1 MELQV
6 GQAVRYDSGNPRY
19 MHYGV
24 IVDVDEKSVGIVDV
38 DYKDDLVRCY
48 DEVGANYER
57 DRNNIQL
64 KHCPPPFTK
73 VSRGV
78 PGKVYARADMENP
91 VILQKSYLSAYSLQ
105 ILERGTKV
113 PNADMKKIFNHP
125 WEDQLQ
131 KQKEIRSKRRCG
143 LNIVW
148 DDESEKEKDEGME
161 F

>member
-1 MELQV
+1 
-6 GQAVRYDSGNPRY
+6 

-24 IVDVDEKSVGIVDV
+24 IVDV

-57 DRNNIQL
+57 DRNNVQL

-78 PGKVYARADMENP
+78 PGKVYAMADMENP

-131 KQKEIRSKRRCG
+131 KLQKQKTISSKRRCG

-148 DDESEKEKDEGME
+148 DDKSEKEKDEGME

>member
-48 DEVGANYER
+48 DEVGANYEM
-57 DRNNIQL
+57 DRNNVQL

-113 PNADMKKIFNHP
+113 PNADMKKIFDHP

-131 KQKEIRSKRRCG
+131 KQKTMRRRSG
-143 LNIVW
+143 IDISSIIDN
-148 DDESEKEKDEGME
+148 EQKEDGME
-161 F
+161 FY

>member
-6 GQAVRYDSGNPRY
+6 GHAVRYDYGNPRY

-57 DRNNIQL
+57 DRNNVQL

-73 VSRGV
+73 ISRGV
-78 PGKVYARADMENP
+78 SGKVYARADMENP
-91 VILQKSYLSAYSLQ
+91 VILQKSHLPAYSLQ

-113 PNADMKKIFNHP
+113 PNADMKKIFDHP

-131 KQKEIRSKRRCG
+131 KQKTMRRRSG
-143 LNIVW
+143 IDISSIIDN
-148 DDESEKEKDEGME
+148 EQKEDGME
-161 F
+161 FY

>member
-1 MELQV
+1 MDLQV
-6 GQAVRYDSGNPRY
+6 GQAVRYDYGNPRY

-24 IVDVDEKSVGIVDV
+24 IVNVDEKSVGIVDV

-48 DEVGANYER
+48 NEVGANYER
-57 DRNNIQL
+57 DRNNVQL

-78 PGKVYARADMENP
+78 PGRVYAMADMENP
-91 VILQKSYLSAYSLQ
+91 VILQKSHLPAYSLQ

-113 PNADMKKIFNHP
+113 PNADMKKIFDHP

-131 KQKEIRSKRRCG
+131 KQKTMRRRSG
-143 LNIVW
+143 IDVSHIIG
-148 DDESEKEKDEGME
+148 DEEKEDGME
-161 F
+161 FY

>member
-1 MELQV
+1 MDLQV
-6 GQAVRYDSGNPRY
+6 GQAVRYDYGNPRY

-57 DRNNIQL
+57 DRNNVQL

-78 PGKVYARADMENP
+78 PGRVYAMADTENP
-91 VILQKSYLSAYSLQ
+91 VILQKSHLPAYSLQ

-113 PNADMKKIFNHP
+113 PDSDMKKIFDHP

-131 KQKEIRSKRRCG
+131 QQKTMRRRSG
-143 LNIVW
+143 IDISSIIDN
-148 DDESEKEKDEGME
+148 EEKEEDGME

>member
-38 DYKDDLVRCY
+38 DYKDDWVRCY
-48 DEVGANYER
+48 DEVGANYEM
-57 DRNNIQL
+57 DRNNVQL

-91 VILQKSYLSAYSLQ
+91 VILQKSHLPAYSLQ

-113 PNADMKKIFNHP
+113 PNADMKKIFDHP

-131 KQKEIRSKRRCG
+131 KQKTMRRRSG
-143 LNIVW
+143 IDISSIIDN
-148 DDESEKEKDEGME
+148 EQKEDGIE
-161 F
+161 FY

>member
-24 IVDVDEKSVGIVDV
+24 IVNVDEKSVGIVDV

-48 DEVGANYER
+48 DEIGANYEM
-57 DRNNIQL
+57 DRNNVQL

-91 VILQKSYLSAYSLQ
+91 VILQKSHLPAYSLQ

-113 PNADMKKIFNHP
+113 PNADMKKIFDHP

-131 KQKEIRSKRRCG
+131 KQKTMRRRSG
-143 LNIVW
+143 IDISSIIDN
-148 DDESEKEKDEGME
+148 EQKEDGME
-161 F
+161 FY

>member
-48 DEVGANYER
+48 DEVGANYEM
-57 DRNNIQL
+57 DRNNVQL

-91 VILQKSYLSAYSLQ
+91 VILQKSHLPAYSLQ
-105 ILERGTKV
+105 ILESGRKV
-113 PNADMKKIFNHP
+113 PKADMDKIFDHP

-131 KQKEIRSKRRCG
+131 KQKTMHRRSG
-143 LNIVW
+143 VDISSIIDN
-148 DDESEKEKDEGME
+148 EQKEDGME
-161 F
+161 FY

>member
-1 MELQV
+1 MDLQV
-6 GQAVRYDSGNPRY
+6 GQAVRYDYGNPRY

-24 IVDVDEKSVGIVDV
+24 IVNVDEKSVGIVDV

-57 DRNNIQL
+57 DRNNVQL

-78 PGKVYARADMENP
+78 PGRVYAMADMENP
-91 VILQKSYLSAYSLQ
+91 VILQKSHLPAYSLQ

-113 PNADMKKIFNHP
+113 PNADMKKIFDHP

-131 KQKEIRSKRRCG
+131 KQKTMRRRSG
-143 LNIVW
+143 IDVSHIIG
-148 DDESEKEKDEGME
+148 DEEKEDGME
-161 F
+161 FY

>member
-38 DYKDDLVRCY
+38 DYKDDWVRCY
-48 DEVGANYER
+48 DEVGANYEW
-57 DRNNIQL
+57 DRNNVQL

-91 VILQKSYLSAYSLQ
+91 VILQKSHLPAYSLQ

-113 PNADMKKIFNHP
+113 PNADMKKIFDHP

-131 KQKEIRSKRRCG
+131 KQKTMRRRSG
-143 LNIVW
+143 IDISSIIDN
-148 DDESEKEKDEGME
+148 EQKEDGME
-161 F
+161 FY

>member
-1 MELQV
+1 
-6 GQAVRYDSGNPRY
+6 

-24 IVDVDEKSVGIVDV
+24 IVDVD
-38 DYKDDLVRCY
+38 YKDNFVRCY
-48 DEVGANYER
+48 DEVEANYER
-57 DRNNIQL
+57 DRNNVQL

-73 VSRGV
+73 VLRGV
-78 PGKVYARADMENP
+78 PGRVYAMADMENP

-125 WEDQLQ
+125 WEEQLQ
-131 KQKEIRSKRRCG
+131 KQKTISSKRRCG

-148 DDESEKEKDEGME
+148 DDKSEKEKDEGME

>member
-6 GQAVRYDSGNPRY
+6 GQAVRYDYGNPRY

-48 DEVGANYER
+48 DEVGANYEM
-57 DRNNIQL
+57 DRNNVQL

-91 VILQKSYLSAYSLQ
+91 VILQKSHLPAYSLQ

-113 PNADMKKIFNHP
+113 PNADMKKIFDHP

-131 KQKEIRSKRRCG
+131 KQKTMRRRSG
-143 LNIVW
+143 IDISSIIDN
-148 DDESEKEKDEGME
+148 EQKEDGME
-161 F
+161 FY

>member
-1 MELQV
+1 MDLQV
-6 GQAVRYDSGNPRY
+6 GQAVRYDYGNPRY

-57 DRNNIQL
+57 DRNNVQL

-78 PGKVYARADMENP
+78 PGRVYAMADMENP
-91 VILQKSYLSAYSLQ
+91 VILQKSHLPAYSLQ

-113 PNADMKKIFNHP
+113 PNADMKKIFDHP

-131 KQKEIRSKRRCG
+131 KQKTMRRRSG
-143 LNIVW
+143 IDVSHIIG
-148 DDESEKEKDEGME
+148 DEEKEDGME
-161 F
+161 FY

>member
-1 MELQV
+1 MDLQV
-6 GQAVRYDSGNPRY
+6 GQAVRYDYGNPRY

-24 IVDVDEKSVGIVDV
+24 IVNVDEKSVGIVDV
-38 DYKDDLVRCY
+38 DYKDNFVRCY

-57 DRNNIQL
+57 DRNNVQL

-78 PGKVYARADMENP
+78 PGRVYAMADMENP
-91 VILQKSYLSAYSLQ
+91 VILQKSHLPAYSLQ

-113 PNADMKKIFNHP
+113 PNADMKKIFEHP

-131 KQKEIRSKRRCG
+131 KQKTMRRRSG
-143 LNIVW
+143 IDISSIIDN
-148 DDESEKEKDEGME
+148 EQKEDGMD
-161 F
+161 FY

>member
-38 DYKDDLVRCY
+38 DYKDDWVRCY
-48 DEVGANYER
+48 DEVGANYEM
-57 DRNNIQL
+57 DRNNVQL

-91 VILQKSYLSAYSLQ
+91 VILQKSHLPAYSLQ

-113 PNADMKKIFNHP
+113 PNADMKKIFDHP

-131 KQKEIRSKRRCG
+131 KQKTMRRRSG
-143 LNIVW
+143 IDISSIIDN
-148 DDESEKEKDEGME
+148 EQKEDGME
-161 F
+161 FY

>member
-1 MELQV
+1 MI
-6 GQAVRYDSGNPRY
+6 PK

-24 IVDVDEKSVGIVDV
+24 IVDVD
-38 DYKDDLVRCY
+38 YKDDWVRCY

-57 DRNNIQL
+57 DRNNVQL

-113 PNADMKKIFNHP
+113 PNADMKKIFNCRNKKQCVDEAVLILVALLIMNRKRMAWNFIKKRIP
-125 WEDQLQ
+125 TRMSGDLCCIQL
-131 KQKEIRSKRRCG
+131 
-143 LNIVW
+143 
-148 DDESEKEKDEGME
+148 
-161 F
+161 

>member
-1 MELQV
+1 
-6 GQAVRYDSGNPRY
+6 

-24 IVDVDEKSVGIVDV
+24 IVDVD
-38 DYKDDLVRCY
+38 YKDDWVRCY

-57 DRNNIQL
+57 DRNNVQL

-91 VILQKSYLSAYSLQ
+91 VILQKSHLPAYSLQ

-113 PNADMKKIFNHP
+113 PNADMKKIFDHP

-131 KQKEIRSKRRCG
+131 KQKTMRRRSG
-143 LNIVW
+143 IDISSIIDN
-148 DDESEKEKDEGME
+148 EQKEDGME
-161 F
+161 FY

>member
-6 GQAVRYDSGNPRY
+6 GQAVRYDYGNPRY

-48 DEVGANYER
+48 DEIGANYER
-57 DRNNIQL
+57 DRNNVQL
-64 KHCPPPFTK
+64 KHCPPPFIK

-91 VILQKSYLSAYSLQ
+91 VILQKSHLPAYSLQ

-113 PNADMKKIFNHP
+113 PNADMKKIFDHP

-131 KQKEIRSKRRCG
+131 KQKTMRRRSG
-143 LNIVW
+143 IDISSIIDN
-148 DDESEKEKDEGME
+148 EQKEDGME
-161 F
+161 FY

>member
-24 IVDVDEKSVGIVDV
+24 IVDEKSVGIVDV
-38 DYKDDLVRCY
+38 DYKDDWVRCY

-57 DRNNIQL
+57 DRNNVQL

-91 VILQKSYLSAYSLQ
+91 VILQKSHLPAYSLQ

-113 PNADMKKIFNHP
+113 PNADMKKIFDHP

-131 KQKEIRSKRRCG
+131 KQKTMRRRSG
-143 LNIVW
+143 IDISSIIDN
-148 DDESEKEKDEGME
+148 EQKEDGME
-161 F
+161 FY

>member
-48 DEVGANYER
+48 DEVGANYEM
-57 DRNNIQL
+57 DRNNVQL

-91 VILQKSYLSAYSLQ
+91 VILQKSHLPAYSLQ

-113 PNADMKKIFNHP
+113 PNADMKKIFDHP

-131 KQKEIRSKRRCG
+131 KQKTMRRRSG
-143 LNIVW
+143 IDISSIIDN
-148 DDESEKEKDEGME
+148 EQKEDGME
-161 F
+161 FY

>member
-1 MELQV
+1 
-6 GQAVRYDSGNPRY
+6 

-24 IVDVDEKSVGIVDV
+24 IVDV

-57 DRNNIQL
+57 DRNNVQL

-91 VILQKSYLSAYSLQ
+91 VILQKSHLPAYSLQ

-113 PNADMKKIFNHP
+113 PNADMKKIFDHP

-131 KQKEIRSKRRCG
+131 KQKTMRRRSG
-143 LNIVW
+143 IDISSIIDN
-148 DDESEKEKDEGME
+148 EQKEDGME

>member
-1 MELQV
+1 
-6 GQAVRYDSGNPRY
+6 

-24 IVDVDEKSVGIVDV
+24 IVDVD
-38 DYKDDLVRCY
+38 YKDDWVRCY

-57 DRNNIQL
+57 DRNNVQL

-91 VILQKSYLSAYSLQ
+91 VILQKSHLPAYSLQ

-113 PNADMKKIFNHP
+113 PNADMKKILEHP

-131 KQKEIRSKRRCG
+131 KQKTMRRRSG
-143 LNIVW
+143 IDISSIIDN
-148 DDESEKEKDEGME
+148 EQKEDGME

>member
-1 MELQV
+1 MDLQV
-6 GQAVRYDSGNPRY
+6 GQAVRYDCGNPRY

-24 IVDVDEKSVGIVDV
+24 IVDVDEKSIGIVDV

-57 DRNNIQL
+57 DRNNVQL

-78 PGKVYARADMENP
+78 PGRVYAMADMENP
-91 VILQKSYLSAYSLQ
+91 VILQKSHLPAYSLQ

-113 PNADMKKIFNHP
+113 PNADMKKIFDHP

-131 KQKEIRSKRRCG
+131 KQKTMRRRSG
-143 LNIVW
+143 IDISSIIDN
-148 DDESEKEKDEGME
+148 EQKEDGME
-161 F
+161 FY

>member
-1 MELQV
+1 MDLQV
-6 GQAVRYDSGNPRY
+6 GQAVRYDYGNPRY

-38 DYKDDLVRCY
+38 DYKDNFVRCY

-57 DRNNIQL
+57 DRNNVQL

-78 PGKVYARADMENP
+78 PGRVYAMADMENP
-91 VILQKSYLSAYSLQ
+91 VILQKNQLPAYALQ

-113 PNADMKKIFNHP
+113 PNADMKKILEHP

-131 KQKEIRSKRRCG
+131 KQKTMRRRSG
-143 LNIVW
+143 IDISSIIDN
-148 DDESEKEKDEGME
+148 EQKEDGME

>member
-24 IVDVDEKSVGIVDV
+24 IVDVDEKSIGIVDV

-57 DRNNIQL
+57 DRNNVQL

-78 PGKVYARADMENP
+78 PGRVYAMADMENP
-91 VILQKSYLSAYSLQ
+91 VILQKSHLPAYSLQ

-113 PNADMKKIFNHP
+113 PNADMKKIFDHP

-131 KQKEIRSKRRCG
+131 KQKTMRRRSG
-143 LNIVW
+143 IDISSIIDN
-148 DDESEKEKDEGME
+148 EQKEDGME
-161 F
+161 FY

>member
-6 GQAVRYDSGNPRY
+6 GQAVRYDYGNPRY

-24 IVDVDEKSVGIVDV
+24 IVDVDEKSIGIVDV

-57 DRNNIQL
+57 DRNNVQL

-91 VILQKSYLSAYSLQ
+91 VILQKSHLPAYSLQ

-113 PNADMKKIFNHP
+113 PNADMKKIFDHP

-131 KQKEIRSKRRCG
+131 KQKTMRRRSG
-143 LNIVW
+143 IDISSIIDN
-148 DDESEKEKDEGME
+148 EQKEDGME
-161 F
+161 FY

>member
-48 DEVGANYER
+48 DEVGANYEM
-57 DRNNIQL
+57 DRNNVQL

-91 VILQKSYLSAYSLQ
+91 VILQKSHLPAYSLQ

-113 PNADMKKIFNHP
+113 PNADMKKIFDHP

-131 KQKEIRSKRRCG
+131 KQKTMRRRSG
-143 LNIVW
+143 IDISSIIDN
-148 DDESEKEKDEGME
+148 EQKEDGIE
-161 F
+161 FY